1 MGFPVIFPLNQSI
14 WVKHFEAYDVHGISM
29 NFWLV
34 ELSAMSVID
43 VTGHE
48 GSQTSPT
55 LGGSCEQP
63 EELDPLHWRCVPTRL
78 ETFLQEKQKLKK
90 LTEKKW
96 SDTGTWWYMIKPDWL
111 NHRMMR
117 SHYQLLVGHLFV
129 KCWDGW
135 GWMPCPRMYMSQ
147 EKHLTHNDFE
157 EIKEKVDWVEIHG
170 AAAVTR
176 KTMWFVKEG
185 CRRAMAGRAEVGKKS
200 LRVLGGTQSRMPR
213 DCIRAWMSN
222 RDAIGYHRVVECC
235 WCLLYMASL
244 LSFSIYFAHVQHC
257 ACT

>member
-1 MGFPVIFPLNQSI
+1 
-14 WVKHFEAYDVHGISM
+14 M

-34 ELSAMSVID
+34 ELSDFLSESHRPRGKPSLSNSWWIVRA
-43 VTGHE
+43 TRRA
-48 GSQTSPT
+48 GSLALKMCPYAPGNFSAGKT
-55 LGGSCEQP
+55 E
-63 EELDPLHWRCVPTRL
+63 V
-78 ETFLQEKQKLKK
+78 EKVDRKK
-90 LTEKKW
+90 MKW
-96 SDTGTWWYMIKPDWL
+96 YWYMIKPMIKPDWL

-147 EKHLTHNDFE
+147 EKHVTHNDFE

-200 LRVLGGTQSRMPR
+200 LRVLWGTQSRMPR

-257 ACT
+257 ACFT